1 MVRLVGI
8 EEHWTLAGVDRAWR
22 AQPAASGDDS
32 LVLNEHGDAATR
44 LADLGAGRR
53 EAMEAQGVDVQ
64 VLALAPPGTQGL
76 PLRESVALSREAND
90 VAAVTVAEQPDRYRA
105 MATLPLGDPAAA
117 AAELE
122 RAVSVGLTGAMVHGR
137 AGEVLLDD
145 PRLDDLWAVA
155 DRLQQPIF
163 VHPQIPADAVRDATY
178 RGLGDDADLA
188 ITTYGWGWHVEAGT
202 AALRLMASG
211 ALDRHPGLRL
221 VLGHWGELLAFWHER
236 ADGVARA
243 ARLDRTITEYLR
255 GNVWLTASGMLD
267 PAMLRHALSIVG
279 PDRILFS
286 TDYPFQR
293 PSRADI
299 EAFLLELPDEATREA
314 FASGTALRLFA
325 SARHTAR
332 T

>member
-8 EEHWTLAGVDRAWR
+8 EEHWTLASVDRVLR
-22 AQPAASGDDS
+22 GQPPGTIDES
-32 LVLNEHGDAATR
+32 LVLNDHGDAATR
-44 LADLGAGRR
+44 LGDLGEGRAAAMR
-53 EAMEAQGVDVQ
+53 EQGVDLQ

-76 PLRESVALSREAND
+76 PPSESVALGREAND
-90 VAAVTVAEQPDRYRA
+90 VAASTVAAHPERFRA
-105 MATLPLGDPAAA
+105 MATLPLEDPRAA

-122 RAVSVGLTGAMVHGR
+122 RATSIGLTGAMVHGR
-137 AGEVLLDD
+137 AGDLLLDD

-163 VHPQIPADAVRDATY
+163 IHPQIPAVAVRDAAY
-178 RGLGDDADLA
+178 RGLGEAADLA
-188 ITTYGWGWHVEAGT
+188 LATYGWGWHVEAGT

-221 VLGHWGELLAFWHER
+221 VLGHWGELLMFWHER

-243 ARLDRTITEYLR
+243 AGLDRTITEYLQH
-255 GNVWLTASGMLD
+255 NVWLTASGMLD
-267 PAMLRHALSIVG
+267 AAMLRHALDVVG
-279 PDRILFS
+279 PERIMFS

-293 PSRADI
+293 PSRVDI
-299 EAFLLELPDEATREA
+299 DAFLLELADDRDREA

-325 SARHTAR
+325 GPAA
-332 T
+332 